1 MNNSI
6 SHKKLFTYSILLLL
20 INLILISC
28 DQLVDVD
35 LPDNKVNQQ
44 DVFKNVS
51 SVKSALSQLYTNV
64 RDKNFITKNTNGI
77 SHGLSLYTDELN
89 YVGTSTNNFY
99 VNSIQPNSQETA
111 NWWNS
116 AYQNIYQINAF
127 IEGLTQSQYIE
138 QQLKEPFLGEAYTL
152 RALHYHYL
160 TQLYGDIPYTLTTDY
175 KFNTNINKTPYNQVL
190 LEVEKDLL
198 IAHQYLTYEYRSTNK
213 FHINKA
219 IVELLLAENYL
230 LQKRFDLAQ
239 QYCQNI
245 LNNKLYQIES
255 DLNNT
260 FKKTSKSTL
269 WQLSPHLETNITPEA
284 NAYIFT
290 ALSANTTAI
299 STELINKFD
308 PEDLRLK
315 NWIKSTTVNNTKFL
329 TAFKYKNKTNNT
341 DEYSIF
347 YRIEHVYFIY
357 IESLFFQNKRLQAI
371 TELNKIRQTRGVKPI
386 DTALSSDEFEQVF
399 LDESQREF
407 FTETGQR
414 FFTLKRF
421 EKLNQLKS
429 TKTNWLDYHQLF
441 PIPEKQLLINKNLNP
456 NNHGY

>member
-20 INLILISC
+20 INFILISC

-64 RDKNFITKNTNGI
+64 RDKNFITKNTNGV

-89 YVGTSTNNFY
+89 YVGTSTSNFY
-99 VNSIQPNSQETA
+99 INSIQPNSPETA

-138 QQLKEPFLGEAYTL
+138 QKLKEPFLGEAYTL

-160 TQLYGDIPYTLTTDY
+160 IQLYGDIPYTLTTDY

-190 LEVEKDLL
+190 LEIEKNLL
-198 IAHQYLTYEYRSTNK
+198 IAHQYLTYEYRSANK

-245 LNNKLYQIES
+245 LDNKLYQIES

-371 TELNKIRQTRGVKPI
+371 TELNKIRQVRGVKPI

-407 FTETGQR
+407 FTEIGQR